1 MVLSSHN
8 INAMVEQYLNAE
20 FHFQRGETYL
30 DILPTFLAYG
40 TGMLQLAAFVGIE
53 STLWLSMDPV
63 EIGAEFNRL
72 KPNHFAGAASMVE
85 EIIKQTT
92 GDLSGLINFTGG
104 GESLSPEREAELNQ
118 FLKEHNVPEYVKFC
132 SGYGMSEVASSTCA
146 NSNKLY
152 KKDSLGLPLPKTN
165 VKIVDEDS
173 GEELPLGEVGEICFC
188 TPCAMLGYYKNEEA
202 TRAMIEVDEN
212 GDRWVHTGDLGCMDE
227 DGFLFFKGKL
237 KRIYICI
244 TPENGAMKFFPARVE
259 DLVNTDPGVERCG
272 VIALPHPNR
281 GHVPAVFLTR
291 AEGSSESDEDLI
303 ARVRSLI
310 ADNLPD
316 YYEPEFIRIIDIM
329 PRTASGKVDYVQLEK
344 EAAE

>member
-1 MVLSSHN
+1 
-8 INAMVEQYLNAE
+8 
-20 FHFQRGETYL
+20 
-30 DILPTFLAYG
+30 
-40 TGMLQLAAFVGIE
+40 
-53 STLWLSMDPV
+53 
-63 EIGAEFNRL
+63 
-72 KPNHFAGAASMVE
+72 MVE

-173 GEELPLGEVGEICFC
+173 GKELPLGEVGEICFC

-272 VIALPHPNR
+272 VIALPHPKR

-291 AEGSSESDEDLI
+291 PEGSSESEEELI
-303 ARVRSLI
+303 ALSELDRDLYYSDIKGFKGTEDIKTITVSDGGGGTEVKEVEIYYYFEVGDDYSALAI
-310 ADNLPD
+310 AEIDT
-316 YYEPEFIRIIDIM
+316 EKII
-329 PRTASGKVDYVQLEK
+329 Y
-344 EAAE
+344 